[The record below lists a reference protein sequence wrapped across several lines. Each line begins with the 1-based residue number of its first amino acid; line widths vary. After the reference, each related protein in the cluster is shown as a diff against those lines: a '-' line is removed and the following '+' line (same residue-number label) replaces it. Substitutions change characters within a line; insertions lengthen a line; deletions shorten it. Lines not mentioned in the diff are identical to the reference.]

1 MFMMGRAY
9 RPVAAPR
16 EEDSGRS
23 GGLGEG
29 SAAAGAGRVG
39 PPGVKS
45 GRQKDVTPKMLKTRR
60 LFGAARLLPLTLAV
74 WSGAA
79 AAQQD
84 TNTVGSPQLRDFSLP
99 GTRTPPPVQTPP
111 PAATPAPRAT
121 APATTAPARQTP
133 TAASRAA
140 RPAPQRE
147 VAPPRA
153 APVAA
158 PPPAPVRATPQ
169 PAPTVQ
175 PQPQT
180 AAPSAPVQPQPQA
193 VPPPPAATPAPEV
206 APPPVQQSGGG
217 FPWLWL
223 LGALV
228 VLGGG
233 AFLLFRRRRVAVESD
248 ARDRGSLAGSLAT
261 AQWLPAEEPAPQPI
275 AEEPTPVV
283 AVEPEV
289 APATAAPAAKRAVI
303 EVDIRPERASAMEDG
318 TLVQYALVLTNIG
331 EVAAGNIRIDGRM
344 FNASADGEV
353 DAFFAGPIH
362 EVSGSPQVFIK
373 PGESISLQGQ
383 IGMKREELH
392 AIEVQGRVIFVPLVA
407 INVAYDWEGGGGRTS
422 TSWLVGR
429 TPSSPEAKMGAFRL
443 DLGPR
448 IYRQVDRREARK
460 ALV

>member
-1 MFMMGRAY
+1 
-9 RPVAAPR
+9 
-16 EEDSGRS
+16 
-23 GGLGEG
+23 
-29 SAAAGAGRVG
+29 
-39 PPGVKS
+39 
-45 GRQKDVTPKMLKTRR
+45 MLKTRR
-60 LFGAARLLPLTLAV
+60 LFGAARLLPLTLAAL
-74 WSGAA
+74 SGAA

-84 TNTVGSPQLRDFSLP
+84 TNTVGSPQLRDFTLP

-111 PAATPAPRAT
+111 PAATPAPRTT
-121 APATTAPARQTP
+121 APATTSAPARQTP
-133 TAASRAA
+133 GASSRPV

-147 VAPPRA
+147 VARPRTT
-153 APVAA
+153 PVAA
-158 PPPAPVRATPQ
+158 PPPAPVRVAPQ

-175 PQPQT
+175 SQPQT
-180 AAPSAPVQPQPQA
+180 AAPAAPVQAPPQA
-193 VPPPPAATPAPEV
+193 VPPPATTPAPEV
-206 APPPVQQSGGG
+206 APAPVQQSGGG

-233 AFLLFRRRRVAVESD
+233 AFLLLRRRRVAVESD
-248 ARDRGSLAGSLAT
+248 ARDRDSLAGSLAT

-275 AEEPTPVV
+275 AEEPLSV
-283 AVEPEV
+283 APEPEV
-289 APATAAPAAKRAVI
+289 APAASTAPAAKRAVI

-331 EVAAGNIRIDGRM
+331 EAAAGNIRIDGRM

-362 EVSGSPQVFIK
+362 EVSGSPHVFIK

-448 IYRQVDRREARK
+448 IYRQVDRREAKK